1 MKYLLKVSQKFTF
14 TNTMKASEWMQQSSE
29 VTSSKGC
36 NIVKKQDDEV
46 IKEVRNVSDVVD
58 FILYEMNTYI

>member
-1 MKYLLKVSQKFTF
+1 MYKLNFFV
-14 TNTMKASEWMQQSSE
+14 ASEWMQQSSK

>member
-1 MKYLLKVSQKFTF
+1 MYKLNFFV
-14 TNTMKASEWMQQSSE
+14 ASEWMQQSSE

-46 IKEVRNVSDVVD
+46 IKEVRNVSDVVG

>member
-1 MKYLLKVSQKFTF
+1 MYKLNFFV
-14 TNTMKASEWMQQSSE
+14 ASEWMRQSSE

-58 FILYEMNTYI
+58 FILYEMNSYI

>member
-1 MKYLLKVSQKFTF
+1 MYKLCEHFFV
-14 TNTMKASEWMQQSSE
+14 ASGWTQQSSE

-46 IKEVRNVSDVVD
+46 IKEVRKASDIVD
-58 FILYEMNTYI
+58 FILYEMDTYI

>member
-1 MKYLLKVSQKFTF
+1 MYKLNFFV
-14 TNTMKASEWMQQSSE
+14 ASEWMQQSSE
-29 VTSSKGC
+29 VTSSKSC

>member
-1 MKYLLKVSQKFTF
+1 
-14 TNTMKASEWMQQSSE
+14 MQQSSE

>member
-1 MKYLLKVSQKFTF
+1 MYKLNFFV
-14 TNTMKASEWMQQSSE
+14 ASEWMQQSSE

-58 FILYEMNTYI
+58 FFLYEMNTYI